1 METGTN
7 MDDEAQSSYLD
18 ETTESLLEQSQ
29 QNGQAL
35 ILATIAV
42 LDDLGILPEAWAEG
56 IGERFSEAWGD
67 DSSWEPSE
75 FLDAMITN
83 YRSLGATVE
92 NVEFSE
98 DLATADIYGF
108 PDEELADS
116 FGVSAESAAVFHYTG
131 AEIARR
137 RGLRWEWT
145 RGSESTSI
153 RVTRLDDETS

>member
-1 METGTN
+1 ME
-7 MDDEAQSSYLD
+7 DEEQTSYLD

-29 QNGQAL
+29 QNAQAL
-35 ILATIAV
+35 ILSTIAV

-67 DSSWEPSE
+67 DGAWEPSE

-83 YRSLGATVE
+83 YRALGATVE

-98 DLATADIYGF
+98 VLATADIFGF
-108 PDEELADS
+108 PDDELADV
-116 FGVSAESAAVFHYTG
+116 FGVSAESAAVFHQVG

-145 RGSESTSI
+145 LGDDSTAI
-153 RVTRLDDETS
+153 RVSRLEDETGES

>member
-1 METGTN
+1 ME
-7 MDDEAQSSYLD
+7 DEEQSSYLD

-29 QNGQAL
+29 QNAQAL
-35 ILATIAV
+35 ILSTIAV

-67 DSSWEPSE
+67 DGEWEPSE

-83 YRSLGATVE
+83 YRALGASVE

-98 DLATADIYGF
+98 ELATADIFGF
-108 PDEELADS
+108 PDEELADV
-116 FGVSAESAAVFHYTG
+116 FGVPAASAAVFHRVG

-137 RGLRWEWT
+137 RGLLWEWT
-145 RGSESTSI
+145 LGEESTSI
-153 RVTRLDDETS
+153 KVTRLEVETDES